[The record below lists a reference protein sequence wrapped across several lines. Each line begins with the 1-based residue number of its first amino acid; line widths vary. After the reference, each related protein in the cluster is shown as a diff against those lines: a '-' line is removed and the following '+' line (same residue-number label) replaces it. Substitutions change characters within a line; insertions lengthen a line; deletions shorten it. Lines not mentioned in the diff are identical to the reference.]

1 MQVWKSKFI
10 FTLYFIYSLHRLPI
24 LWRWMPQE
32 SCCSGPW
39 WLLEDHQTWN
49 AVGRHPLP
57 MSTQVFPASWAA
69 WPKRSDINSKDLPPT
84 HGILN
89 QWQGWPLVRGKKWET
104 QFWIFNIPLVRK
116 KEASYSWPPSE
127 RFWSLCST
135 AISPNFTTIAR
146 SLSTVKS
153 PLSIVFSCSKPQDK
167 VVPSN
172 KTIWVQWFSR
182 VSRLFLISSKT
193 WNLFILFICLF
204 VVRLPR
210 VFLVTCLVA
219 PAIAWGTWT
228 GTLSWSIPELDMFES
243 FKKEGVPQVWLCLS
257 HNCSF
262 HVLWTKCEHHLWT
275 YL

>member
-1 MQVWKSKFI
+1 MQVWKSKFV
-10 FTLYFIYSLHRLPI
+10 FTLLLASSCSSLTHLNAPRVML
-24 LWRWMPQE
+24 LWSLM
-32 SCCSGPW
+32 
-39 WLLEDHQTWN
+39 
-49 AVGRHPLP
+49 
-57 MSTQVFPASWAA
+57 AA
-69 WPKRSDINSKDLPPT
+69 WRSSNLKCCRKASTSHVNAGFPSIMGRMAKKKWYRLKGPT
-84 HGILN
+84 TDGILN
-89 QWQGWPLVRGKKWET
+89 QWQGWPLVQGKE
-104 QFWIFNIPLVRK
+104 FWIFNIPLVRK
-116 KEASYSWPPSE
+116 KEAYSWPPSE

-172 KTIWVQWFSR
+172 KTIWVQWFWR

-193 WNLFILFICLF
+193 SNLLLCLF

-210 VFLVTCLVA
+210 VFLVTCLVT

-228 GTLSWSIPELDMFES
+228 VTLSWSIPELDMFES
-243 FKKEGVPQVWLCLS
+243 FKKEGVSQVRLCLS

-262 HVLWTKCEHHLWT
+262 HVLCTKCQHHLWT
-275 YL
+275 YH

>member
-1 MQVWKSKFI
+1 MLLW
-10 FTLYFIYSLHRLPI
+10 SLMVA
-24 LWRWMPQE
+24 WRSSNLKCCRKASTSHVNAGFPSIMGRMAKKKRYKLKGPTTDAWNFE
-32 SCCSGPW
+32 SMTG
-39 WLLEDHQTWN
+39 
-49 AVGRHPLP
+49 
-57 MSTQVFPASWAA
+57 MASC
-69 WPKRSDINSKDLPPT
+69 PRK
-84 HGILN
+84 
-89 QWQGWPLVRGKKWET
+89 KKWET

-228 GTLSWSIPELDMFES
+228 GTLSWRIPELDMFES